1 MIISITSLKG
11 GVGKSTLTQNLA
23 VCFAHTGYRTCIVDA
38 DTNQSSLKWSG
49 LRAEDLPGIFVSGQG
64 EDGALAKNVKLLND
78 QYDIVLIDG
87 TPSLSKTTS
96 KILLLADLVLIPI
109 QPSGLDIWAT
119 ELFIERLNDAIEQ
132 KERDIPAWFILN
144 QHDDRL
150 SLDRD
155 TREAIAEIPTIGL
168 LKTPLKTRQ
177 SYRKAVIEGLG
188 VYEYTDPRAKEEM
201 VGLFQEISDIIAT
214 LNA

>member
-23 VCFAHTGYRTCIVDA
+23 VCFAHSGYRVCIVDA
-38 DTNQSSLKWSG
+38 DLNQSSLKWSG
-49 LRAEDLPGIFVSGQG
+49 LRDEKLPPVFVSGQG
-64 EDGALAKNVKLLND
+64 EDAALSKNVKMLND
-78 QYDIVLIDG
+78 QYDLVFIDG

-109 QPSGLDIWAT
+109 LPSGLDIWAT
-119 ELFIERLNDAIEQ
+119 EQFLERYNDAVEQ
-132 KERDIPAWFILN
+132 KERPIPAHFILN

-155 TREAIAEIPTIGL
+155 TREALEEVPGIGL
-168 LKTPLKTRQ
+168 LKTGLKTRRP
-177 SYRKAVIEGLG
+177 YRRAVIEGMG
-188 VYEYTDPRAKEEM
+188 VYEFTDARAKEEIIA
-201 VGLFQEISDIIAT
+201 LAQEIGEIIGT
-214 LNA
+214 LNV